1 MSQTRRNATTEFW
14 IWILQT
20 EKNYVRIQ
28 CFMKIWTPLRSF
40 YSERILFSHVFAHSH
55 FASLSDI
62 DILLDSVNN
71 FNQIDNCRY
80 FQVVEE
86 KFFLPVEVDGG
97 LATGWFV
104 IVANFAPHFFGGNS
118 CGKIPDRKFSNAE
131 IWYHVRANWENF

>member
-1 MSQTRRNATTEFW
+1 
-14 IWILQT
+14 
-20 EKNYVRIQ
+20 
-28 CFMKIWTPLRSF
+28 MKIWTPLRSF
-40 YSERILFSHVFAHSH
+40 YSERIQFSRVFAHSR

-80 FQVVEE
+80 FQLVEE

-104 IVANFAPHFFGGNS
+104 IVANFAPHFFWWKFLRKNTWQ
-118 CGKIPDRKFSNAE
+118 KIF
-131 IWYHVRANWENF
+131 